1 MVAHPLE
8 KNHDLRYIEGFFAG
22 LSNDDKMLKSYI
34 GFVLLYVRSRFLSV
48 KFRDRLTDWTQSL
61 NKNEL
66 RTIKNEAGFR
76 VPGTAIIGLQ
86 WGDEAKGKIV
96 DLLTE
101 KNDIVVRYQGGA
113 NAGHTVVMDGKKY
126 KLSLIPSGIFRSHVQ
141 CVIAGGV
148 VLHPGSILK
157 EIDGLVAQGFPIER
171 KNLMIS
177 DRAHVIFP
185 WHAIEDGIMD
195 SAAGGEAI
203 GTTMRGIG
211 PCYRDK
217 VGRSLAV
224 RVGDLYKTDFKQRV
238 QLIVDMKNRQLDGLV
253 PRLDNSMG
261 IPGLDAEL
269 DAQKIFSE
277 YSVYAERLK
286 PYVADTTD
294 YLLDAIDEDKRI
306 LFEGA
311 QGSLLDIDHGTF
323 PYVTSS
329 NSSGVGICSGSG
341 TPPHFLK
348 KIIGICKAYTTRVG
362 GGPCPTEQDNE
373 IGQSI
378 RDRGNEYGTVTKRPR
393 RCGWFDAVAVRY
405 ASRLAGVDVL
415 SVMLLDVLSGFDIL
429 KICTAYD
436 VKGRRTLSFPSQTED
451 LRMVEPVYETLPG
464 WEEDITQCRSFE
476 ELPVNAQ
483 YYVKR
488 ISELVGRSVEIVS
501 VGPDRSQTIFV

>member
-1 MVAHPLE
+1 M
-8 KNHDLRYIEGFFAG
+8 
-22 LSNDDKMLKSYI
+22 
-34 GFVLLYVRSRFLSV
+34 
-48 KFRDRLTDWTQSL
+48 
-61 NKNEL
+61 
-66 RTIKNEAGFR
+66 
-76 VPGTAIIGLQ
+76 PGTAIIGLQ

-101 KNDIVVRYQGGA
+101 QNDVVVRYQGGA

-126 KLSLIPSGIFRSHVQ
+126 KLSLIPSGIFHAHVQ

-148 VLHPGSILK
+148 VLHPASIIK
-157 EIDGLVAQGFPIER
+157 EIDGLIDQGFPIER
-171 KNLMIS
+171 NNLMIS
-177 DRAHVIFP
+177 DRAHAIFP
-185 WHAIEDGIMD
+185 WHAIEDALMD
-195 SAAGGEAI
+195 NAGGGEAI

-217 VGRSLAV
+217 VGRSLAI
-224 RVGDLYKTDFKQRV
+224 RVGDMYKTDFKQRIEV
-238 QLIVDMKNRQLDGLV
+238 IVEMKNRQLDGLIT
-253 PRLDNSMG
+253 DMDKSMAL
-261 IPGLDAEL
+261 PGLDAEL
-269 DAQKIFSE
+269 DARKIYDE
-277 YSVYAERLK
+277 YAAYAERLK
-286 PYVADTTD
+286 PYVADTTN

-362 GGPCPTEQDNE
+362 GGPCPTELDNE
-373 IGQSI
+373 IGQKI

-405 ASRLAGVDVL
+405 STRLAGVDAL
-415 SVMLLDVLSGFDIL
+415 SVMLLDVLSGFEIL
-429 KICTAYD
+429 KICTSYD
-436 VKGRRTLSFPSQTED
+436 VKGRNIHYFPSQTED
-451 LRMVEPVYETLPG
+451 LRMAEPVYETLPG
-464 WEEDITQCRSFE
+464 WEEDISQCRSYGD
-476 ELPVNAQ
+476 LPTNAK
-483 YYVKR
+483 YYIQR
-488 ISELVGRSVEIVS
+488 ISELVGKPVEIVS